1 MVYLKFEI
9 FSKSLR
15 SNLLTIV
22 INSGM
27 GLKMYVVSTM
37 FAIPSNFK
45 FKYFFNGHII
55 IDSLAPNESICCNA
69 SKFNNMNNVVTLA
82 LGSQPRQGLSRVWAN
97 SEAQES
103 HFMLPKCG
111 RV

>member
-1 MVYLKFEI
+1 MMYLKFEMKLF

-22 INSGM
+22 INLGM

-37 FAIPSNFK
+37 FAIPNNFK

-69 SKFNNMNNVVTLA
+69 SKFSNMNNVTTLTFS
-82 LGSQPRQGLSRVWAN
+82 SQPRQKLAKVWAN
-97 SEAQES
+97 SEAQ
-103 HFMLPKCG
+103 
-111 RV
+111 